1 MHKYA
6 ARPQKVWG
14 LSTGYVSYPQTLEI
28 CEVYHKI
35 KIRHAKNKL
44 GNVGALRYNTL
55 IPTTKGDNMS
65 NVIKVPHTVN
75 FIAEIN
81 LDKIEANL
89 IAPLLALSEEDLVA
103 MCKQATLATIDH
115 VKLVE
120 VANEGSAGWA
130 HVSLAE

>member
-1 MHKYA
+1 
-6 ARPQKVWG
+6 
-14 LSTGYVSYPQTLEI
+14 
-28 CEVYHKI
+28 
-35 KIRHAKNKL
+35 
-44 GNVGALRYNTL
+44 
-55 IPTTKGDNMS
+55 MS

-103 MCKQATLATIDH
+103 MCKQATLATIGH